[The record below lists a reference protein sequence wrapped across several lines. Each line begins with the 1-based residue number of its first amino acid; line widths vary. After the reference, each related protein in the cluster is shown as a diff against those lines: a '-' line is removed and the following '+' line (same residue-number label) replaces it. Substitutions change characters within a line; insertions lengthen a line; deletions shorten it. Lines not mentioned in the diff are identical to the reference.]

1 MLRWFDLIVDAS
13 DDLALI
19 MTLEQGKLLA
29 EAKAEVAYGASF
41 LEGGIDNN
49 SSSTAYIC
57 KDYKDIT

>member
-1 MLRWFDLIVDAS
+1 VDAS